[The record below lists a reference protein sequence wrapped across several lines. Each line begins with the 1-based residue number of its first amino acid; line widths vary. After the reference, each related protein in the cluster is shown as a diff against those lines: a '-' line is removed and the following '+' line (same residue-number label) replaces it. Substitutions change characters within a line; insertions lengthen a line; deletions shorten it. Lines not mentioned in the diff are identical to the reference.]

1 MERRPG
7 GRLSRDQ
14 IRDIAD
20 RVNIVDVISS
30 QVTLRKAGGSFK
42 GLCPF
47 HEEKTPS
54 FNVDPRRQMYK
65 CFGCGEGGDIY
76 SFLMKI
82 SGMTFVEALEEVARR
97 AGVELPRAETSP
109 EDRRRAKLRNSMY
122 DVNDVA
128 AEFFCRC
135 LRARIGTDAMAY
147 LQRRG
152 MPEDVVQ
159 RYGLGFA
166 PDLWDGLVGELRRKN
181 ISLEQAE
188 RAGLVRERS
197 SGGHYDFFRNR
208 LMIPIRD
215 HRGKVVG
222 FGGRI
227 LSNEEPKYFNTPESP
242 VYDKSSTLFGLGEA
256 VDTIRKEERALIVEG
271 YFDVMGLAANGV
283 TNAVASCGTA
293 LTPNQLRILK
303 RHTPA
308 IVLVYDG
315 DAAGVDAACRGLDL
329 FLEQGL
335 WPLFIG
341 LPDGMDPDDYIRAHG
356 EAAFRQLL
364 DDAEPLMERFISES
378 VRRHRGKPLS
388 AERVIEE
395 VAPTLLKMSQVTA
408 EPYWGELADRLRVD
422 EGVVRAH
429 ARGLRGS
436 RQQPANRAPRKAPSP
451 RASYPANEWALLKHI
466 IHHPLESAPMV
477 SERQIAN
484 MMISPLAEMVRMAAR
499 DALEGREPDVLRM
512 LDRTE
517 DDHVKKLLTDLSM
530 SEEMIG
536 HDDVDRLLDQLCLNI
551 RRAHL
556 ERLRTDARRRARQSK
571 DPQAQQRAA
580 ADVIRLSRE
589 LASLQADAKG
599 PNDWQGVDRYDM

>member
-1 MERRPG
+1 VERRPG

-20 RVNIVDVISS
+20 RVNIVDVVSNY
-30 QVTLRKAGGSFK
+30 VTLRKAGGSFK

-97 AGVELPRAETSP
+97 AGVELPRAEASP
-109 EDRRRAKLRNSMY
+109 EDQRRANLRNAMY
-122 DVNDVA
+122 DANAVA
-128 AEFFCRC
+128 ADFFRRC
-135 LRARIGTDAMAY
+135 LHARVGSDARDY

-152 MPEDVVQ
+152 MPDDLIE
-159 RYGLGFA
+159 RFGLGYA
-166 PDLWDGLVGELRRKN
+166 PDLWDGLVGELERRK
-181 ISLEQAE
+181 IPAELGE
-188 RAGLVRERS
+188 RAGLLRQRS

-208 LMIPIRD
+208 LMVPIRD
-215 HRGKVVG
+215 HRGKVVA

-227 LSNEEPKYFNTPESP
+227 LSNEEPKYFNTPETP
-242 VYDKSSTLFGLGEA
+242 IYDKSSTLFGLGEA

-271 YFDVMGLAANGV
+271 YFDVMGLAAHGIANS
-283 TNAVASCGTA
+283 VASCGTA

-303 RHTPA
+303 RHCTA

-315 DAAGVDAACRGLDL
+315 DAAGVDAACRSLDL

-335 WPLFIG
+335 WPLFVG
-341 LPDGMDPDDYIRAHG
+341 LPDRMDPDDYVRAHG
-356 EAAFRQLL
+356 EDAFRELL

-378 VRRHRGKPLS
+378 LRRHRGKPLP

-395 VAPTLLKMSQVTA
+395 VTPALRKMSPVTA

-422 EGVVRAH
+422 ESVVRAH
-429 ARGLRGS
+429 AKGLRTH
-436 RQQPANRAPRKAPSP
+436 RREPATRAPKTAPSP
-451 RASYPANEWALLKHI
+451 RTSYPANEWALLKHL
-466 IHHPLESAPMV
+466 IHHPLESATMV
-477 SERQIAN
+477 MEQQIAE

-512 LDRTE
+512 LDHTE
-517 DDHVKKLLTDLSM
+517 DDHVKKLLTDLTM

-536 HDDVDRLLDQLCLNI
+536 QDDVDRLLDQLCINI

-556 ERLRTDARRRARQSK
+556 ERLRTDARRRARQSR
-571 DPQAQQRAA
+571 DPQEQQKAA

-589 LASLQADAKG
+589 LASLQAEARG